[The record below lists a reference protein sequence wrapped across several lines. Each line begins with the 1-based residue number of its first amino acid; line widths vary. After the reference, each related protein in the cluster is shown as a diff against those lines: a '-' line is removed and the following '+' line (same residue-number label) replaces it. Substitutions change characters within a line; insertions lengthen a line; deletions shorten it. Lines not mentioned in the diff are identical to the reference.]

1 MLIKSAT
8 VTGTSTGL
16 GRALVEHILEN
27 GEIAIATARTTSTLD
42 NLVSQH
48 PASRLLVLP
57 LDITEPEQVH
67 AVFSR
72 GKEVFGRI
80 DVVVNN
86 AGRTALGEVE
96 LMDEA
101 AGRDVL
107 ETNFWG
113 ALHVSKEAIRFFRDD
128 NPPGI
133 GGRLLSM
140 SSYLGLSGFPAAGY
154 YVASKFGE
162 PPCGCAVTNTRPDIM
177 T

>member
-1 MLIKSAT
+1 MLSD
-8 VTGTSTGL
+8 L
-16 GRALVEHILEN
+16 
-27 GEIAIATARTTSTLD
+27 TAKY
-42 NLVSQH
+42 
-48 PASRLLVLP
+48 PADRLLTLK
-57 LDITEPEQVH
+57 LDVSKPQEIVD
-67 AVFSR
+67 AFAAA
-72 GKEVFGRI
+72 KDKFGRI
-80 DVVVNN
+80 DVVANN
-86 AGRTALGEVE
+86 AGYATLGEAE
-96 LMDEA
+96 GADDEVVRA
-101 AGRDVL
+101 MF